1 MEFPSWNVVAIATA
15 LCGGPSLILFLEVVF
30 AGRRDDESLGDQ
42 SSANPSYR
50 VLIPAH
56 DEEEGIGACLA
67 ALIPLLP
74 SPRTALVIADNC
86 SDETAAIAVALGAE
100 VLTRDVAELRGKGYA
115 LKYGLDHLEQ
125 DPPDS
130 VVFLDADCS
139 YLRGGPGDMAALA
152 VKSGRPTQGLFLMDA
167 PKDSSLRARA
177 AAFAVRVK
185 NDLRIRGLSRIS
197 GAVSL
202 QGSNFALPW
211 SACAAV
217 PPPEDEL
224 AEDAV
229 WGWRLADKGLPPL
242 FSTRTLC
249 EGRLASGE
257 EANQIQRSRWE
268 RGTLLGAW
276 RVLPGVLLRSLVRGR
291 ASVSLLALDGLVPPL
306 SLLAFLCSLLAFW
319 GSFTEASLFL
329 SLTPLSLLVAAV
341 IISWLRVGRDLVA
354 SHELIALLAHALI
367 RIARFPSTL
376 LSGSEW
382 RRTPREHA
390 GEK

>member
-1 MEFPSWNVVAIATA
+1 
-15 LCGGPSLILFLEVVF
+15 
-30 AGRRDDESLGDQ
+30 
-42 SSANPSYR
+42 
-50 VLIPAH
+50 
-56 DEEEGIGACLA
+56 
-67 ALIPLLP
+67 LP

-167 PKDSSLRARA
+167 PKGSSLRARA

-185 NDLRIRGLSRIS
+185 NDLRVRGLSRLS

-217 PPPEDEL
+217 SPPEDEL

-229 WGWRLADKGLPPL
+229 WGWRLADQGHPPL
-242 FSTRTLC
+242 FSEQTLC

-257 EANQIQRSRWE
+257 DASQIQRARWE

-276 RVLPGVLLRSLVRGR
+276 RVLPAVLLRSLVRGR
-291 ASVSLLALDGLVPPL
+291 LSVSVLALDGLVPPL
-306 SLLAFLCSLLAFW
+306 SILAFCCSLWALC
-319 GSFTEASLFL
+319 GGLVGVSLTL
-329 SLTPLSLLVAAV
+329 SLGPLSLLAVAV
-341 IISWLRVGRDLVA
+341 FISWLRVGRDLIA
-354 SHELIALLAHALI
+354 AHELIGLLAHALI
-367 RIARFPSTL
+367 RIARFPSTI
-376 LSGSEW
+376 LSGNEW
-382 RRTPREHA
+382 RRTPRERA
-390 GEK
+390 AED

>member
-1 MEFPSWNVVAIATA
+1 MEFPSWNVGALAAA
-15 LCGGPSLILFLEVVF
+15 LCGAPSLIFFLEVVF

-42 SSANPSYR
+42 RSADPSYR

-74 SPRTALVIADNC
+74 SPRTALVVADNC
-86 SDETAAIAVALGAE
+86 SDETAAIAEALGVE
-100 VLTRDVAELRGKGYA
+100 VLRRDAAELRGKGYA
-115 LKYGLDHLEQ
+115 LKCGLDHLAQ
-125 DPPDS
+125 DPPES

-139 YLRGGPGDMAALA
+139 YLRGGPGHMAALA
-152 VKSGRPTQGLFLMDA
+152 VKSGRPTQGLFLMEA
-167 PKDSSLRARA
+167 PKGSSSRARA

-185 NDLRIRGLSRIS
+185 NDLRVRGLSRIS

-229 WGWRLADKGLPPL
+229 WGWRLADKGWPPL
-242 FSTRTLC
+242 FSTQTLC

-257 EANQIQRSRWE
+257 EASQIQRSRWE
-268 RGTLLGAW
+268 RGTLFGAW

-291 ASVSLLALDGLVPPL
+291 LSVSSLALDGLVPPL
-306 SLLAFLCSLLAFW
+306 SLLALGCSLLALWSGFA
-319 GSFTEASLFL
+319 GASSIL
-329 SLTPLSLLVAAV
+329 SLMPLGLLVAAV
-341 IISWLRVGRDLVA
+341 FVSWLRVGRDLIA
-354 SHELIALLAHALI
+354 AHELIALLAHALI

-382 RRTPREHA
+382 RRTPRERA
-390 GEK
+390 AEE